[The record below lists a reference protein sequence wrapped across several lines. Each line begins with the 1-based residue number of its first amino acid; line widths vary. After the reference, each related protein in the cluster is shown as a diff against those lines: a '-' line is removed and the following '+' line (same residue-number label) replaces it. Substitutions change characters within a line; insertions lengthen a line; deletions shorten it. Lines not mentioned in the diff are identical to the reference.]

1 MAHYELFYTQ
11 FLRHVRAAVEKLCNS
26 KATKQHSNSQ
36 DGQILKCIAK
46 YARLLKK
53 QPDELIPFLSELYE
67 QHHPLS
73 FKFFME
79 CGIDN
84 YKLRANIDH
93 LLTINHSLGCPL
105 VHIFLPHYLHS
116 DRYKL
121 LPENSRIM
129 YLTNFLHIAAQHYQ
143 KLYRHAPTK
152 VHVPI
157 CIYVPEIT
165 TITHM
170 LTQSLATEAMIA
182 ATLRNSLLDCIHSIE
197 KYVLINQ
204 NMEQST
210 QIISCI
216 ETETMKNPVALTAAP
231 LLLTNA
237 QGEKTTSFHPY
248 TVSHN
253 SDTKKALPLQDLVA
267 VFIKL
272 YKESKE

>member
-11 FLRHVRAAVEKLCNS
+11 FLLQVQSAVEKLCNS
-26 KATKQHSNSQ
+26 KLTKQHRSPQEGS
-36 DGQILKCIAK
+36 ILKCIAK

-53 QPDELIPFLSELYE
+53 QPEELIPFLSELYE
-67 QHHPLS
+67 QYHPLS

-84 YKLRANIDH
+84 HKLRANIDH
-93 LLTINHSLGCPL
+93 LLTINHSIGCPL
-105 VHIFLPHYLHS
+105 IHIFLPHYLHS

-121 LPENSRIM
+121 LTEHNRNT
-129 YLTNFLHIAAQHYQ
+129 YLNNFLHIAAQHYQ
-143 KLYRHAPTK
+143 KIYGHATTK
-152 VHVPI
+152 LPIPI

-165 TITHM
+165 TVTHI
-170 LTQSLATEAMIA
+170 LNQSLATEAMIA
-182 ATLRNSLLDCIHSIE
+182 ATLRDSLFDCVNNVE

-216 ETETMKNPVALTAAP
+216 EREPMKNTVTLTATP

-237 QGEKTTSFHPY
+237 RGEKVTSFHPY

-253 SDTKKALPLQDLVA
+253 RDEKKVLLLQDLVA
-267 VFIKL
+267 AFIKL
-272 YKESKE
+272 YKE